1 MVNYENGKIYKIE
14 PICDHDEQ
22 DIYIGSTTKK
32 YLSDRMCEHRADY
45 KRYSNT
51 KNYTSFILFDKYGV
65 ENCKII
71 LLENYA
77 CTSKNELVAKEAEY
91 IKNMACVNKVIPQR
105 TKQEYDKMY
114 NEKNKEKKQE
124 YERSEERKEQ
134 RKIFDQSEKRKEW
147 HKQWRQE
154 IITCE
159 CGCQIKRGEYSRHKK
174 SQKHQ
179 QNINI
184 IM

>member
-45 KRYSNT
+45 KRYSKT
-51 KNYTSFILFDKYGV
+51 RKKTTSFILFDKYGV

-77 CTSKNELVAKEAEY
+77 CTSKNELVAQEAEH
-91 IKNMACVNKVIPQR
+91 IKNMV
-105 TKQEYDKMY
+105 
-114 NEKNKEKKQE
+114 
-124 YERSEERKEQ
+124 
-134 RKIFDQSEKRKEW
+134 
-147 HKQWRQE
+147 
-154 IITCE
+154 
-159 CGCQIKRGEYSRHKK
+159 
-174 SQKHQ
+174 
-179 QNINI
+179 
-184 IM
+184 